1 MRMEVIWLI
10 VALAAGILEIVIPAL
25 VFLFVALAAVL
36 AVGVAWLGASFTIQ
50 VVVFAAASLLLLLL
64 VRPFFASKRLAA
76 RGVPSRTEALAG
88 RLGHVTE
95 AIDPVK
101 GTGRVN
107 VGGEDWAARS
117 AAALPAAAE
126 VRVEGADG
134 IVLIVSATAAAKEGG
149 RS

>member
-1 MRMEVIWLI
+1 MSMEVIWLI
-10 VALAAGILEIVIPAL
+10 VALAAGIAEILIPAL

-36 AVGVAWLGASFTIQ
+36 SVGVAWMGFSVTAQIVF
-50 VVVFAAASLLLLLL
+50 FAATSLLLLLL
-64 VRPFFASKRLAA
+64 VRPVVASKRLAG

-88 RLGHVTE
+88 KLGHVTE

-107 VGGEDWAARS
+107 VAGEDWAARS
-117 AAALPAAAE
+117 AAPVPAASQ

-134 IVLIVSATAAAKEGG
+134 IVLIVSATPAAQEGG